1 MTTLAPAMPPA
12 RWFPG
17 AACFRGVLIALS
29 CAVSLAYAAAGVA
42 NTLPAHPGAAVA
54 VATVAWCALFTLTWA
69 LSPARHRVARFDWCL
84 WTVTVGSVF
93 MLAWLAIGQAA
104 AALGMN
110 PQLARFAPLAGL
122 ANADLAMAWVFT
134 RYAPTVAVRRVH
146 ALLIW
151 IAGMNGLLVAGM
163 LLADT
168 LIGGTR

>member
-1 MTTLAPAMPPA
+1 
-12 RWFPG
+12 
-17 AACFRGVLIALS
+17 
-29 CAVSLAYAAAGVA
+29 
-42 NTLPAHPGAAVA
+42 
-54 VATVAWCALFTLTWA
+54 
-69 LSPARHRVARFDWCL
+69 
-84 WTVTVGSVF
+84 
-93 MLAWLAIGQAA
+93 
-104 AALGMN
+104 MN

>member
-1 MTTLAPAMPPA
+1 MTTLTPAMPPA

-42 NTLPAHPGAAVA
+42 
-54 VATVAWCALFTLTWA
+54 
-69 LSPARHRVARFDWCL
+69 
-84 WTVTVGSVF
+84 
-93 MLAWLAIGQAA
+93 
-104 AALGMN
+104 
-110 PQLARFAPLAGL
+110 
-122 ANADLAMAWVFT
+122 
-134 RYAPTVAVRRVH
+134 VRRVH